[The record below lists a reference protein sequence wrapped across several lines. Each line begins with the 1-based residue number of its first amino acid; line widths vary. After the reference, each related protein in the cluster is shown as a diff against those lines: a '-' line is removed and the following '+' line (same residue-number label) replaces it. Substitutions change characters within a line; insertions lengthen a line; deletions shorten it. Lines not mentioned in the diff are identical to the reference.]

1 MKKQLLTLILGLS
14 LSAYAQEGILDATF
28 GTSGVVKTDDNRD
41 VYATD
46 IQSDGKIVLVGS
58 RYDANGTD
66 AGIFR
71 HNTNGS
77 TDNSFGTNG
86 AVIIDFFGKQDI
98 AKGVKVLADG
108 KILVGA
114 IVTEGTTKK
123 YALVKLN
130 SDGSIDNTFGTAG
143 KVVVSITGATSLGL
157 TTMAV
162 ASNGNILLGGTADGF
177 SKAALVIFKSTG
189 ELDATFDTD
198 GILQPNSMVEIQSI
212 KVQTDGKILFGGNG
226 SNYATIVRINTDGSL
241 DNTFGT
247 SGKFTNGTITFGG
260 ANTYIDLASD
270 GKIIGAFGSFATA
283 DINIIKL
290 TSTGTLDAE
299 FGTGGKIIVNAIN
312 GNEYPTAI
320 KLQPNGKLL
329 LTGSDGGSA
338 NIFLARLNTD
348 GTPDNTFGTNGTTIT
363 SVREGGEDNAK
374 AIAVQTDG
382 KIIIAGNQ
390 CGGMCTYILL
400 RYNANAVS
408 NPTGLF
414 DVKENLSTY
423 FYPNPA
429 TENLHLTLA
438 QNLEIDFV
446 NILNISGQKVKEFA
460 AVTTISVQD
469 LPNGLYFIQVV
480 SNKNTFTQKF
490 IKQ

>member
-143 KVVVSITGATSLGL
+143 KVVTNIPNATSLFL
-157 TTMAV
+157 STMTVSA
-162 ASNGNILLGGTADGF
+162 NGKIILGGSADGF
-177 SKAALVIFKSTG
+177 SKAALVVYNSTG
-189 ELDATFDTD
+189 DLDLTFDVD
-198 GILQPNSMVEIQSI
+198 GIIQPNSMVEIQCI
-212 KVQTDGKILFGGNG
+212 KVQTDGKIIIGGNG

-247 SGKFTNGTITFGG
+247 NGKFTNSTMTIGG

-270 GKIIGAFGSFATA
+270 GKIIGVFGSFATTE
-283 DINIIKL
+283 INMIKL
-290 TSTGTLDAE
+290 TSTGILDTE
-299 FGTGGKIIVNAIN
+299 FGTGGKTTVNAIN

-320 KLQPNGKLL
+320 KLQANGKLL
-329 LTGSDGGSA
+329 ITGSDGGSA
-338 NIFLARLNTD
+338 DIFLTRVNTD
-348 GTPDNTFGTNGTTIT
+348 GTLDNTFGTNGTTVT
-363 SVREGGEDNAK
+363 SVRQGGEDNAK
-374 AIAVQTDG
+374 ALAVQTDG
-382 KIIIAGNQ
+382 KIIVAGNQ

-408 NPTGLF
+408 NPTGIS
-414 DVKENLSTY
+414 DVKGNITNY

-429 TENLHLTLA
+429 TATLHLTLA
-438 QNLEIDFV
+438 ENLEINLV
-446 NILNISGQKVKEFA
+446 NILNMSGQKVKEFTD
-460 AVTTISVQD
+460 VTTISVQD

-480 SNKNTFTQKF
+480 SNKNTFIQKF